1 MVGNE
6 TCAGYAGGVL
16 RSIIQARFG
25 HALHGIGELR
35 NGGTITTAR
44 ADEGRL
50 HVFVPIR
57 VYDVPVLGD
66 VDSDVRFDLVMTAA
80 GKLSIENVDADS
92 SDVLQYFLPIVGWKV
107 LYETSRSEEHTSEL
121 QSLMRISYA
130 VFCWKKKNPMN

>member
-1 MVGNE
+1 M
-6 TCAGYAGGVL
+6 
-16 RSIIQARFG
+16 
-25 HALHGIGELR
+25 
-35 NGGTITTAR
+35 ITTGR

-50 HVFVPIR
+50 HVVVPIV

-107 LYETSRSEEHTSEL
+107 LYETSERIESAL
-121 QSLMRISYA
+121 GGMRPPGGGSSPLPGTRPCFTA
-130 VFCWKKKNPMN
+130 DGGVGVCFDRDRKRVGSGKRGEVRLD